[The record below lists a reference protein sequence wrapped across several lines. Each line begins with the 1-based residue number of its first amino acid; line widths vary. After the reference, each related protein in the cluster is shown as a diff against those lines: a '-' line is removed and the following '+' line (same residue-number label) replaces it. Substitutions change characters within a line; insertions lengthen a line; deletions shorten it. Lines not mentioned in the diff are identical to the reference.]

1 MPLLLP
7 FAIAVVIAVAV
18 AVAIVCSLVCHPA
31 GDLRLLPLPLSL
43 PLPLPVLL
51 FVIPQNL
58 LLHLPLRYSEAL
70 ASRLKPL
77 HSAEGRSEG
86 KAEAT
91 KYCLCCCNCPLSL
104 RLRFFA
110 FWFVIPQG
118 SAVAFAL
125 EIERGFSLASK
136 PNPQAPSTLPKAGAK
151 GEAEATTYCLRRCLS
166 SSNRPNPV
174 NPQTHQ
180 NPRQTR
186 TFALRTSYLPPVR
199 IELEIKK
206 PRQTPGLS
214 H

>member
-7 FAIAVVIAVAV
+7 FAIAVVIAV

-136 PNPQAPSTLPKAGAK
+136 PNPQAPPLYRRPEQKAKPKRLHIAFAV
-151 GEAEATTYCLRRCLS
+151 ACPPQT
-166 SSNRPNPV
+166 RPNPV

-186 TFALRTSYLPPVR
+186 TLALRTSYLPSAR